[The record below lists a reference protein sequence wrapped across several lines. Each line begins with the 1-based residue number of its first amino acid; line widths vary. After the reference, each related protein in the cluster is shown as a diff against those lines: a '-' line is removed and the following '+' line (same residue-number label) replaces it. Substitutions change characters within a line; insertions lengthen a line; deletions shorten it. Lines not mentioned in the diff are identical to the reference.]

1 MSQGR
6 SLLCL
11 QPGSS
16 SCSLDLTCVMCRLE
30 EEAQSRRKVR
40 KEDEDGGPSSSHA
53 LAAST
58 SSQFPGLV
66 KVLKLDLLDYVE
78 KYSQPGKKVPPK
90 LDVNSWSQLADL
102 HAGLTVSGTRVGKR
116 EGHAS
121 VCSACW
127 QTRWPEAAVAGMDIQ
142 GSLCPVLLCWVDDL
156 MRCLTLT
163 THCAGAARRIG
174 AAPHWRA
181 VLSAPAQGA
190 GQLAE
195 HAAG

>member
-1 MSQGR
+1 MSRGTGN
-6 SLLCL
+6 LLCL

-16 SCSLDLTCVMCRLE
+16 SCLLDLLCVMCRLE

-102 HAGLTVSGTRVGKR
+102 HAGLTVSGTRNGKR
-116 EGHAS
+116 EGHT
-121 VCSACW
+121 CW
-127 QTRWPEAAVAGMDIQ
+127 QTWWPEAAVAGMDIQ
-142 GSLCPVLLCWVDDL
+142 GSLCLLLL
-156 MRCLTLT
+156 MATACC
-163 THCAGAARRIG
+163 CAG
-174 AAPHWRA
+174 
-181 VLSAPAQGA
+181 LMT
-190 GQLAE
+190 
-195 HAAG
+195 